1 MHGLSLLKCRAQ
13 RAMQPVLQIELPTP
27 RDDVCEKVTV
37 EGGVL
42 FQKGFKIQGPLCGDE
57 LVQAHLVWSD
67 SRPLFLDVT
76 MIWVRAYV
84 PDALENHCD
93 TLIKFVR
100 ASPRCVVTI
109 WP

>member
-1 MHGLSLLKCRAQ
+1 
-13 RAMQPVLQIELPTP
+13 MQPVLEIKLSAPG
-27 RDDVCEKVTV
+27 DDVGKKVAV

-42 FQKGFKIQGPLCGDE
+42 LQKGFQIQRPLCGNE
-57 LVQAHLVWSD
+57 LVQAHLVWGD

-84 PDALENHCD
+84 PDTLENHCD
-93 TLIKFVR
+93 TLIKFLQ